1 MARTQKK
8 KKKLLG
14 KSLMFPL
21 HGHVN
26 SIAIQN
32 LFNFEIKKMPGH
44 NWEITKKG
52 RATNLESRSDK
63 TSQSDAKFKRP
74 EWVFFVF
81 LLDPTICLNKFN
93 FALRSLVGPR
103 IRW

>member
-1 MARTQKK
+1 MGHTQKK
-8 KKKLLG
+8 KKKILG

-32 LFNFEIKKMPGH
+32 FFNFEIKKMPGH

-63 TSQSDAKFKRP
+63 TSRMSLFC
-74 EWVFFVF
+74 VFAGSYN
-81 LLDPTICLNKFN
+81 LPKQI
-93 FALRSLVGPR
+93 
-103 IRW
+103 